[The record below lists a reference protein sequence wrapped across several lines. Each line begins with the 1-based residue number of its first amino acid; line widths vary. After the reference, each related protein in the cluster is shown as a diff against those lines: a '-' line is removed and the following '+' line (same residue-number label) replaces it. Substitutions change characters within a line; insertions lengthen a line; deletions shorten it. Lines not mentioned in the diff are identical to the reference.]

1 MKINKKALELIEN
14 GLSSKTVSKLNESQ
28 IDVLHKKLVEEQ
40 INVSKTDTATITKL
54 KNEKKPFQVYEKELD
69 EEEEVTVDPNKETE
83 TQDANQVGPSSD
95 DGFGGEDDGMG
106 MFESEAD
113 LKPGQPNPWAIC
125 HAQVG
130 PKKTRKFERCVQ
142 SVKKQLEEG
151 KNPLSL
157 FLENEISKLVEK
169 HIQPK
174 MTKGE
179 LLKYLSEGDRKKD
192 DEKPPKE
199 KTKPKPQDDPWTE
212 TEVEEPWREI
222 DIIPIT
228 PKIEPRKRHPFKN
241 PFPTLE
247 NDTKTAPVRTKPDV
261 KPRTRPGHPMKNP
274 HPGEKVSPKAKVDEN
289 NPAESPTIAPT
300 RTKPDV
306 KPRTRPSHP
315 MKNPNPGEKT
325 SPKAKKI
332 SPEVAKDK
340 VIDTIM
346 NILKK

>member
-1 MKINKKALELIEN
+1 MKINKKTLELIEN
-14 GLSSKTVSKLNESQ
+14 GLSSKTVSKLTESQ
-28 IDVLHKKLVEEQ
+28 IDVLHKKLVAEQ
-40 INVSKTDTATITKL
+40 INVSKTDTATITRL
-54 KNEKKPFQVYEKELD
+54 KSEKKPFQVYEKELD

-83 TQDANQVGPSSD
+83 TQDPKQVGPSSD
-95 DGFGGEDDGMG
+95 DGFGDENDGMG
-106 MFESEAD
+106 MFENEVD
-113 LKPGQPNPWAIC
+113 LNPGQPNPWAIC

-142 SVKKQLEEG
+142 SVKKQLAEG

-179 LLKYLSEGDRKKD
+179 LLKYLSEGEHSKSD
-192 DEKPPKE
+192 
-199 KTKPKPQDDPWTE
+199 
-212 TEVEEPWREI
+212 
-222 DIIPIT
+222 
-228 PKIEPRKRHPFKN
+228 
-241 PFPTLE
+241 

-261 KPRTRPGHPMKNP
+261 KPKTRPGHPMKNP
-274 HPGEKVSPKAKVDEN
+274 NPGEKPSPKAKTNVDEN
-289 NPAESPTIAPT
+289 NPAEAPTIAPT

-306 KPRTRPSHP
+306 RPNKRPSHP
-315 MKNPNPGEKT
+315 MKNPNPGEKPN
-325 SPKAKKI
+325 PKAKKI

>member
-14 GLSSKTVSKLNESQ
+14 GLSSKTVSKLTESQ
-28 IDVLHKKLVEEQ
+28 INILHKKLVNEQ
-40 INVSKTDTATITKL
+40 INVSKTDTATISKL
-54 KNEKKPFQVYEKELD
+54 KSEKKPFQVYEKELD
-69 EEEEVTVDPNKETE
+69 EEEEVTVDPNKEVE
-83 TQDANQVGPSSD
+83 TQDPKQVGPSSD
-95 DGFGGEDDGMG
+95 DGFGNEDDGMG

-142 SVKKQLEEG
+142 SVKKQLAEG

-157 FLENEISKLVEK
+157 FLENEITKLVEK
-169 HIQPK
+169 HVPAK

-179 LLKYLSEGDRKKD
+179 LLKYLSEGDGG
-192 DEKPPKE
+192 
-199 KTKPKPQDDPWTE
+199 
-212 TEVEEPWREI
+212 
-222 DIIPIT
+222 
-228 PKIEPRKRHPFKN
+228 
-241 PFPTLE
+241 
-247 NDTKTAPVRTKPDV
+247 TKTAPVRTKPDV
-261 KPRTRPGHPMKNP
+261 KPATRPKHPMKNP
-274 HPGEKVSPKAKVDEN
+274 HPGEKTSPKAKTTVDEAQ
-289 NPAESPTIAPT
+289 PETAPTIAPT

-306 KPRTRPSHP
+306 KPRPAHP
-315 MKNPNPGEKT
+315 MKNPHPGEKP

-332 SPEVAKDK
+332 SPEVEKDK